1 VDAKQAF
8 PSIAPAL
15 QAVEAELSG
24 QARSIMA
31 EWGRDGASAQARRP
45 PPPLAGY
52 TLAGYTLA
60 DSTPAAMPDGEARR
74 RSPTAKPD
82 REVGG
87 RSAGGRREVGG
98 RPALQRVV
106 GHVFAA
112 RGKLLRPALVLLSAG
127 LAHPQGST
135 PGGPPLRRAL
145 VQLATA
151 VELLHSASLVH
162 DDIIDGEQL
171 RRGQLTLNRRHGDHT
186 AVLVGDLL
194 YARSFALLSS
204 LELPRWER
212 QREIVDLFCR
222 TTQAMCL
229 GEIREQQVL
238 ESGSK
243 VGFEEYLAILKNK
256 TAELMSACCRGA
268 AIASDAP
275 AALAEVLA
283 EFGLAFG
290 LAFQLLDDA
299 TDRDALVDGT
309 ADLRAAAQ
317 SSLSRARE
325 LLSGLALGPSR
336 AELEAAC
343 ELVLA

>member
-1 VDAKQAF
+1 VDAKQVF

-15 QAVEAELSG
+15 RAVETELAG
-24 QARSIMA
+24 QARAIAA
-31 EWGRDGASAQARRP
+31 EWSRGGASAEG
-45 PPPLAGY
+45 L
-52 TLAGYTLA
+52 L
-60 DSTPAAMPDGEARR
+60 
-74 RSPTAKPD
+74 
-82 REVGG
+82 
-87 RSAGGRREVGG
+87 
-98 RPALQRVV
+98 RVI

-112 RGKLLRPALVLLSAG
+112 QGKLLRPALVLLSAE
-127 LAHPQGST
+127 LARRQG
-135 PGGPPLRRAL
+135 PVPDEPPSQLAL
-145 VQLATA
+145 VQLAIA
-151 VELLHSASLVH
+151 VELLHCASLVH
-162 DDIIDGEQL
+162 DDIIDGEPL
-171 RRGQLTLNRRHGDHT
+171 RRGQPTLNRRHGDHT

-238 ESGSK
+238 ESGAR
-243 VGFEEYLAILKNK
+243 VGFEEYLAILRNK

-268 AIASDAP
+268 AIATGAP
-275 AALAEVLA
+275 APTAAALA
-283 EFGLAFG
+283 EFGLSFG

-299 TDRDALVDGT
+299 ADHDALVEGA

-317 SSLSRARE
+317 DSLARARQ
-325 LLSGLALGPSR
+325 LLAGLALGPGR

-343 ELVLA
+343 ELVLAVAAS